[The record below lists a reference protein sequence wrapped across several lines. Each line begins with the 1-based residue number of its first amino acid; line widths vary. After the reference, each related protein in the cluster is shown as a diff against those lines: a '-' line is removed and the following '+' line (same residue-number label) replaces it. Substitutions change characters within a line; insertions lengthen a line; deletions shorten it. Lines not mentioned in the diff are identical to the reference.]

1 MDARKMNLHVLLLSF
16 LLFSEVPSILGLS
29 RRGNTRSETEVLHG
43 GEYSPGMKSRKLMAT
58 NLEVDYS
65 GDYDDGS
72 SLASPSPPVP
82 HDYDDDIYKRQG
94 DVPSPGIGH

>member
-1 MDARKMNLHVLLLSF
+1 MDARKINLHVLLLSF
-16 LLFSEVPSILGLS
+16 LLITEVPSILGLS
-29 RRGNTRSETEVLHG
+29 TRGNTRSETEVLLHG
-43 GEYSPGMKSRKLMAT
+43 GEYFPVMKSRKLMAT

-65 GDYDDGS
+65 GDYDDGA

-82 HDYDDDIYKRQG
+82 DYDDDIYKRQG